1 MEFQY
6 SGEYAIRLKIL
17 LYNNNGNLDVNQE
30 GLPFQL
36 KDLSSMSTTRSS
48 DTIEAWS
55 IVMELKIEMD

>member
-48 DTIEAWS
+48 DTIEA
-55 IVMELKIEMD
+55 